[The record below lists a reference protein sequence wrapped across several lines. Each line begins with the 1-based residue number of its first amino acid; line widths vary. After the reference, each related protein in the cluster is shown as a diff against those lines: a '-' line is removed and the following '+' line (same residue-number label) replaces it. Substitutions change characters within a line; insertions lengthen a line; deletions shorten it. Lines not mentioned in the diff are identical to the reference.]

1 MRPRTDKIA
10 APERQVELLEL
21 IGTTLGGKYKLERLL
36 GAGGMGGV
44 YAAWPL
50 TGGTQV
56 AIKVL
61 SVADPASRERIAA
74 RFAREA
80 RAVSALSC
88 PHIVTVMDAG
98 SEGAR
103 PYLVMEL
110 LDGEDLGQRLRRDGY
125 LPVDQALHVVA
136 QVLVALGSAHEAG
149 VVHRDLKPDNIFLS
163 NKDGDPLFTKLLDFG
178 MSKLT
183 PREGQT
189 LALALTKKGMAV
201 GTPYYMAPEQ
211 ARALEDVDGRAD
223 LWAMGAILFECLT
236 GRPPFVG
243 PSQEQVL
250 IAICTTDAPDVRALR
265 PDVPSPV
272 AKIIAR
278 ALKRDRAERF
288 VSAWQM
294 LSAIT
299 DVAPSESR
307 VLPAKAKTS
316 IDMPAIQP
324 PTSVR
329 APVASSPDRSGPVSA
344 AASGRFGTIVAAP
357 IPGLADGSG
366 PNPAI
371 QMTAPPRSH
380 EARPPARAPSQFVK
394 KAAPA
399 KKKSNLTFVVL
410 GLCALVLGIGVVVY
424 VLAITHAK

>member
-1 MRPRTDKIA
+1 
-10 APERQVELLEL
+10 
-21 IGTTLGGKYKLERLL
+21 
-36 GAGGMGGV
+36 
-44 YAAWPL
+44 
-50 TGGTQV
+50 
-56 AIKVL
+56 L

-250 IAICTTDAPDVRALR
+250 IAICTTDAPDVRSLDDYVGRYEWWPGYVDIITRQGNALFGQ
-265 PDVPSPV
+265 DSPHAAPTRMEASSWESFFV
-272 AKIIAR
+272 KDDASQVTFV
-278 ALKRDRAERF
+278 RDRHGRVTQYLLHF
-288 VSAWQM
+288 PNGQVV
-294 LSAIT
+294 
-299 DVAPSESR
+299 VAR
-307 VLPAKAKTS
+307 KL
-316 IDMPAIQP
+316 
-324 PTSVR
+324 
-329 APVASSPDRSGPVSA
+329 A
-344 AASGRFGTIVAAP
+344 AG
-357 IPGLADGSG
+357 
-366 PNPAI
+366 
-371 QMTAPPRSH
+371 
-380 EARPPARAPSQFVK
+380 ARP
-394 KAAPA
+394 
-399 KKKSNLTFVVL
+399 N
-410 GLCALVLGIGVVVY
+410 
-424 VLAITHAK
+424 

>member
-21 IGTTLGGKYKLERLL
+21 IGATLGGKYKLERLL

-44 YAAWPL
+44 YAGRPVA
-50 TGGTQV
+50 GGAEV

-61 SVADPASRERIAA
+61 SVVDPSSRERIAA

-80 RAVSALSC
+80 RAISALSC
-88 PHIVTVMDAG
+88 PNIVTVLDAG
-98 SEGAR
+98 SANVVPPVPGDNGTR

-110 LDGEDLGQRLRRDGY
+110 LEGEDLGQRLRRDGN
-125 LPVDQALHVVA
+125 LPIDQALHVVA

-163 NKDGDPLFTKLLDFG
+163 KKEDDALFTKLLDFG

-183 PREGQT
+183 PREGHT

-211 ARALEDVDGRAD
+211 ARAVGDLDGRAD

-243 PSQEQVL
+243 PTQEQVL
-250 IAICTTDAPDVRALR
+250 ISICTTDAPDVRALR
-265 PDVPSPV
+265 PEVPSPV
-272 AKIIAR
+272 AKLIAR
-278 ALKRDRAERF
+278 ALKRDRAQRF
-288 VSAWQM
+288 VSAWEM

-299 DVAPSESR
+299 DLAPAERR
-307 VLPAKAKTS
+307 VVPAKAVTS
-316 IDMPAIQP
+316 LDLPALSAQ
-324 PTSVR
+324 
-329 APVASSPDRSGPVSA
+329 PVASVTSTPDRTEPASA
-344 AASGRFGTIVAAP
+344 AASGRFGTISAAP

-366 PNPAI
+366 PNAAI
-371 QMTAPPRSH
+371 QVP
-380 EARPPARAPSQFVK
+380 ARPPARATSQFTK
-394 KAAPA
+394 TKPA
-399 KKKSNLTFVVL
+399 KKKSNLTFFVL
-410 GLCALVLGIGVVVY
+410 GLGALVLGVGVVVY
-424 VLAITHAK
+424 ILAITHAR

>member
-1 MRPRTDKIA
+1 LRPRTDKIA

-21 IGTTLGGKYKLERLL
+21 IGTTLGNKYKLERLL

-44 YAAWPL
+44 YAGRPL
-50 TGGTQV
+50 AGGGEV

-88 PHIVTVMDAG
+88 PHIVTVVDAG
-98 SEGAR
+98 SEGTR

-110 LDGEDLGQRLRRDGY
+110 LEGEDLGQRLRRDGNM
-125 LPVDQALHVVA
+125 PIDQALHVVA

-163 NKDGDPLFTKLLDFG
+163 KKEGDPLFTKLLDFG

-201 GTPYYMAPEQ
+201 GTPFYMAPEQ
-211 ARALEDVDGRAD
+211 ARALDDVDGRSD
-223 LWAMGAILFECLT
+223 LWAMGAILFECLA

-243 PSQEQVL
+243 VSQEQTL
-250 IAICTTDAPDVRALR
+250 ISICMTDAPDVRALR
-265 PDVPSPV
+265 PEVPSPI
-272 AKIIAR
+272 AKLIAR
-278 ALKRDRAERF
+278 ALKRDRAQRF
-288 VSAWQM
+288 VSAWDM

-299 DVAPSESR
+299 DVAPSERR
-307 VLPAKAKTS
+307 VLPAKAVTS
-316 IDMPAIQP
+316 LDVPAISAQP
-324 PTSVR
+324 VASVR
-329 APVASSPDRSGPVSA
+329 APVQSSPDRSGPVSA
-344 AASGRFGTIVAAP
+344 SAASGRFGTILAAP

-366 PNPAI
+366 PNLAV
-371 QMTAPPRSH
+371 QVTAPPV
-380 EARPPARAPSQFVK
+380 ARAPSQFAK
-394 KAAPA
+394 KTPP
-399 KKKSNLTFVVL
+399 KKKSNVTFVVL
-410 GLCALVLGIGVVVY
+410 GLCALVLGVGVVVY
-424 VLAITHAK
+424 VLAITHAR

>member
-1 MRPRTDKIA
+1 LRPRTDKIA

-44 YAAWPL
+44 YAAKPMA
-50 TGGTQV
+50 GGGEV

-88 PHIVTVMDAG
+88 PHIVTVVDAG
-98 SEGAR
+98 SEGTR

-110 LDGEDLGQRLRRDGY
+110 LEGEDLGQRLRRDGSM
-125 LPVDQALHVVA
+125 PVDQALHVVA

-163 NKDGDPLFTKLLDFG
+163 KKDGDALFTKLLDFG

-223 LWAMGAILFECLT
+223 LWAMGAILFECLA

-243 PSQEQVL
+243 SSQEQIL
-250 IAICTTDAPDVRALR
+250 ISICTTDAPDVRALR
-265 PDVPSPV
+265 PEVPSPV
-272 AKIIAR
+272 AKIIKK
-278 ALKRDRAERF
+278 ALTRDRAQRF

-299 DVAPSESR
+299 EIAPLESR
-307 VLPAKAKTS
+307 VLPAKAMTS
-316 IDMPAIQP
+316 LDMPAIALP
-324 PTSVR
+324 PSVR
-329 APVASSPDRSGPVSA
+329 VPIPSSPDGSGPQA
-344 AASGRFGTIVAAP
+344 AASGKFGTIIAAP

-366 PNPAI
+366 PHAAMPP
-371 QMTAPPRSH
+371 TAPTAPVR
-380 EARPPARAPSQFVK
+380 ARAPSQF
-394 KAAPA
+394 A
-399 KKKSNLTFVVL
+399 KKKPPPKKSGMTFVVL
-410 GLCALVLGIGVVVY
+410 GLCALVLGVGVVVY
-424 VLAITHAK
+424 VLSITHAR

>member
-1 MRPRTDKIA
+1 LRPRTDKIA

-21 IGTTLGGKYKLERLL
+21 IGTTLGNKYKLERLL

-44 YAAWPL
+44 YAARPIA
-50 TGGTQV
+50 GGGEV

-88 PHIVTVMDAG
+88 ANIVTVLDAG
-98 SEGAR
+98 SEGSR

-110 LDGEDLGQRLRRDGY
+110 LEGEDLGQRLRRDGSM
-125 LPVDQALHVVA
+125 PIDQALHVVA

-163 NKDGDPLFTKLLDFG
+163 KKEGDELFTKLLDFG

-211 ARALEDVDGRAD
+211 ARALDDVDGRSD

-243 PSQEQVL
+243 TTQEQTL
-250 IAICTTDAPDVRALR
+250 ISICTTDAPDVRALR
-265 PDVPSPV
+265 PEVPSPV
-272 AKIIAR
+272 AKLIAR
-278 ALKRDRAERF
+278 ALKRDRAQRF
-288 VSAWQM
+288 VSAWEM
-294 LSAIT
+294 LSVIT
-299 DVAPSESR
+299 DVAPSERR
-307 VLPAKAKTS
+307 VMPAKAMTS
-316 IDMPAIQP
+316 LDMPAVSAQP
-324 PTSVR
+324 V

-344 AASGRFGTIVAAP
+344 AGASGRFGTIVAAP

-366 PNPAI
+366 PNPAL
-371 QMTAPPRSH
+371 QVTAP
-380 EARPPARAPSQFVK
+380 APPAAPSAAPKRAPSQFVK
-394 KAAPA
+394 KQPP
-399 KKKSNLTFVVL
+399 KKKSNLTFFML
-410 GLCALVLGIGVVVY
+410 GFCALVLGIGVVVY
-424 VLAITHAK
+424 VLAITHAR

>member
-44 YAAWPL
+44 YAARP
-50 TGGTQV
+50 TAGGGEV

-88 PHIVTVMDAG
+88 PHIVTVVDAG
-98 SEGAR
+98 SEGTR

-110 LDGEDLGQRLRRDGY
+110 LEGEDLGQRLRRDGNM
-125 LPVDQALHVVA
+125 PVDQSLHVVA

-163 NKDGDPLFTKLLDFG
+163 KKDNDALFTKLLDFG

-211 ARALEDVDGRAD
+211 ARALDDVDGRAD

-236 GRPPFVG
+236 GRPPFIG
-243 PSQEQVL
+243 QSQEQIL
-250 IAICTTDAPDVRALR
+250 ISICTTDAPDVRALR

-272 AKIIAR
+272 AKLIAR
-278 ALKRDRAERF
+278 ALTRDRAQRF

-299 DVAPSESR
+299 DVAPLESR
-307 VLPAKAKTS
+307 VVPAKAMTS
-316 IDMPAIQP
+316 LDMPAI
-324 PTSVR
+324 S
-329 APVASSPDRSGPVSA
+329 APDRSGPVSA
-344 AASGRFGTIVAAP
+344 TASGRFGTIVAAP

-366 PNPAI
+366 PNTAI
-371 QMTAPPRSH
+371 QVT
-380 EARPPARAPSQFVK
+380 ARPPRAPSQFVK
-394 KAAPA
+394 KRQAP
-399 KKKSNLTFVVL
+399 KKSNMTLVVL
-410 GLCALVLGIGVVVY
+410 GLGALVLGVGVVVY
-424 VLAITHAK
+424 ILSITHAR